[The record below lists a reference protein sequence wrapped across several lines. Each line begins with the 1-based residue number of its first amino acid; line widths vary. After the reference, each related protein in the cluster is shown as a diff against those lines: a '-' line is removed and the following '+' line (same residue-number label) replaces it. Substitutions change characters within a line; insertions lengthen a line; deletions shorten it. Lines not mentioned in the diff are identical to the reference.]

1 MPLTVL
7 SDSNVKQIL
16 NNLTKDEVENLQA
29 GLRHSLHEYS
39 TGTNNSGAAAVN
51 QPKRTILESNNG
63 TTSLFMPSTST
74 TGIGMKG
81 LLFQSTQRPTT
92 NSDTVVTLAA
102 PPSYTTNECSVPE
115 NKDTTPQG
123 ALTLMSA
130 DGKPFGFLNA
140 EEVTAFRT
148 ALASSL
154 LMIRR
159 RKVKTLTVFGTGKQA
174 YWHVR
179 LALILRGSTIR
190 KVHLIN
196 RDFNERATSL
206 MKAFVSFDAGTKR
219 REGWFDTTFD
229 LTSLKYVEVNRLLK
243 DYVRAADIII
253 CTTPSTEPLFDHT
266 LLTNTEGRKR
276 ARLIIAVGSYKP
288 HMIEIPPEVV
298 KQAIKVHGHGHHF
311 HKRAEEGGAV
321 VVDTLDC
328 IEEAGE
334 LKQAGVPAERT
345 VELGEIVLLENLVP
359 FDVHDDDSPIDTD
372 DSSRNSMD
380 MLSPSD
386 GMSSLAMAF
395 RDSAIEDGS
404 ATPTSKSPSRKSS
417 FTLSRK
423 GSFSLRSRNS
433 SQRPTDRK
441 KKQTEKEDQMCSWL
455 STGNVIYKSVG
466 MGLMDLVVGA
476 DLIRIAREKKIGTTI
491 DDF

>member
-1 MPLTVL
+1 
-7 SDSNVKQIL
+7 
-16 NNLTKDEVENLQA
+16 
-29 GLRHSLHEYS
+29 
-39 TGTNNSGAAAVN
+39 
-51 QPKRTILESNNG
+51 
-63 TTSLFMPSTST
+63 
-74 TGIGMKG
+74 
-81 LLFQSTQRPTT
+81 
-92 NSDTVVTLAA
+92 
-102 PPSYTTNECSVPE
+102 
-115 NKDTTPQG
+115 
-123 ALTLMSA
+123 MSA

-179 LALILRGSTIR
+179 LALILRGTTIR

-196 RDFNERATSL
+196 RDFNQRATGL
-206 MKAFVSFDAGTKR
+206 MKTFVSFDAATKR
-219 REGWFDTTFD
+219 REGWYDTTFD
-229 LTSLKYVEVNRLLK
+229 LTSLKYVEVDRLLK

-266 LLTNTEGRKR
+266 FLTNTEGRKR

-288 HMIEIPPEVV
+288 HMIEVPPEVV
-298 KQAIKVHGHGHHF
+298 KQAIKIHGHGHHF

-345 VELGEIVLLENLVP
+345 VELGEIVLLENLIP
-359 FDVHDDDSPIDTD
+359 FDVHDDDSPSDTD
-372 DSSRNSMD
+372 DSSRKSVD
-380 MLSPSD
+380 MLSPAD

-395 RDSAIEDGS
+395 RESAIEDGS

-417 FTLSRK
+417 FSLSRK
-423 GSFSLRSRNS
+423 GFFSLRSRNS

-455 STGNVIYKSVG
+455 SSGNVIYKSVG

-476 DLIRIAREKKIGTTI
+476 DLVRIAREKKIGITI

>member
-1 MPLTVL
+1 MSLTVL
-7 SDSNVKQIL
+7 SDANVKQIL
-16 NNLTKDEVENLQA
+16 NNLTKDEVETLQA

-39 TGTNNSGAAAVN
+39 TGTNNSGAAAIN
-51 QPKRTILESNNG
+51 QPKRTVLESSTG

-74 TGIGMKG
+74 TGIGMK
-81 LLFQSTQRPTT
+81 
-92 NSDTVVTLAA
+92 VVTLAA

-123 ALTLMSA
+123 AITLMSA

-179 LALILRGSTIR
+179 LALILRGNTIK

-196 RDFNERATSL
+196 RDFNERSTSL
-206 MKAFVSFDAGTKR
+206 MKAFVSFDAATKR

-229 LTSLKYVEVNRLLK
+229 LTSLKYVEVDRLLK

-266 LLTNTEGRKR
+266 VLTNTEGRKR

-288 HMIEIPPEVV
+288 HMIEVPPEVV

-311 HKRAEEGGAV
+311 HKRAEEGGV
-321 VVDTLDC
+321 IVVDTLDC
-328 IEEAGE
+328 VEEAGE
-334 LKQAGVPAERT
+334 LKQAGVGPDRT

-359 FDVHDDDSPIDTD
+359 LDVHDDDSPLDSSTD
-372 DSSRNSMD
+372 DSSRSSVD
-380 MLSPSD
+380 LLSTPGD

-417 FTLSRK
+417 FSLSRK
-423 GSFSLRSRNS
+423 ASFSLRSRNS
-433 SQRPTDRK
+433 SQGPRERK
-441 KKQTEKEDQMCSWL
+441 KKQTEREDQMCSWL
-455 STGNVIYKSVG
+455 SSGNVIYKSVG
-466 MGLMDLVVGA
+466 MGLMDLTVGA
-476 DLIRIAREKKIGTTI
+476 DLVKIARFKKIGTTI
-491 DDF
+491 DEF

>member
-16 NNLTKDEVENLQA
+16 NSLTKEEVETLQT
-29 GLRHSLHEYS
+29 GLRDSLHEYS
-39 TGTNNSGAAAVN
+39 TATNSSGAAAVN
-51 QPKRTILESNNG
+51 QPKRTVLESNNG
-63 TTSLFMPSTST
+63 TTSLFMPSTSS
-74 TGIGMKG
+74 TGIGMK
-81 LLFQSTQRPTT
+81 
-92 NSDTVVTLAA
+92 VVTLAG
-102 PPSYTTNECSVPE
+102 PPSYATNDCPLPE

-130 DGKPFGFLNA
+130 DGQPFGFLNA

-154 LMIRR
+154 LMVRR
-159 RKVKTLTVFGTGKQA
+159 RKVKTLTVFGAGKQA

-179 LALILRGSTIR
+179 LALILRGNTIK

-196 RDFNERATSL
+196 RDFNKRATSL
-206 MKAFVSFDAGTKR
+206 MKAFVGFDAATKR
-219 REGWFDTTFD
+219 KEGWYDTTFD
-229 LTSLKYVEVNRLLK
+229 LTSLKYVEVDRLLK

-266 LLTNTEGRKR
+266 VLTNTEGRKR

-288 HMIEIPPEVV
+288 HMIEVPPEVI

-311 HKRAEEGGAV
+311 HKRAEEGGV
-321 VVDTLDC
+321 IVVDTLDC
-328 IEEAGE
+328 IQEAGE
-334 LKQAGVPAERT
+334 LKQAGVGPDRT

-359 FDVHDDDSPIDTD
+359 LDLHDDDSTSDTD
-372 DSSRNSMD
+372 ESSRSRQSVD
-380 MLSPSD
+380 MLSPTD
-386 GMSSLAMAF
+386 GISSLAMAL

-404 ATPTSKSPSRKSS
+404 GTPTAKSPSRKSS

-433 SQRPTDRK
+433 SQGPTGRK
-441 KKQTEKEDQMCSWL
+441 KRQTEKENEMCSWL
-455 STGNVIYKSVG
+455 SSGNVIYKSVG

-476 DLIRIAREKKIGTTI
+476 DLVKIARSKNIGVTI

>member
-16 NNLTKDEVENLQA
+16 NSLTKDEVEILQA
-29 GLRHSLHEYS
+29 GLRTSLHEYS

-51 QPKRTILESNNG
+51 QPKRTVLESNNG
-63 TTSLFMPSTST
+63 TTSLFMPSISS
-74 TGIGMKG
+74 TGIGMK
-81 LLFQSTQRPTT
+81 
-92 NSDTVVTLAA
+92 VVTLAG
-102 PPSYTTNECSVPE
+102 PPSYTTQECSVPE

-130 DGKPFGFLNA
+130 DGQPFGFLNA

-154 LMIRR
+154 LMVRR
-159 RKVKTLTVFGTGKQA
+159 RKVKTLTVFGAGKQA

-179 LALILRGSTIR
+179 LALILRGSTIK

-196 RDFNERATSL
+196 RDFNKRATSL
-206 MKAFVSFDAGTKR
+206 MKAFVGFDAATKR
-219 REGWFDTTFD
+219 KEGWFDTTFD
-229 LTSLKYVEVNRLLK
+229 LTSLKYVEVDRLLK

-288 HMIEIPPEVV
+288 HMIEVPPEVV

-311 HKRAEEGGAV
+311 HKRAEEGGV
-321 VVDTLDC
+321 IVVDTLDC

-334 LKQAGVPAERT
+334 LKQAGVGPDRT

-359 FDVHDDDSPIDTD
+359 LDIHDDDSTSDTD
-372 DSSRNSMD
+372 ESSRKSVD
-380 MLSPSD
+380 MLSPTD
-386 GMSSLAMAF
+386 GMSSLAMAL

-404 ATPTSKSPSRKSS
+404 GTPSAKSPSRKSS

-433 SQRPTDRK
+433 SQGPSGRK
-441 KKQTEKEDQMCSWL
+441 KKQTEKENEMCSWL
-455 STGNVIYKSVG
+455 SSGNVIYKSVG

-476 DLIRIAREKKIGTTI
+476 DLVKIARTKNIGVTI
-491 DDF
+491 DVF

>member
-7 SDSNVKQIL
+7 TDSNVKQIL
-16 NNLTKDEVENLQA
+16 HDLTKDEVETLQA
-29 GLRHSLHEYS
+29 GLRQSLHEYS
-39 TGTNNSGAAAVN
+39 TGTNSSGAAAVN

-63 TTSLFMPSTST
+63 TTSLFMPSTTSS
-74 TGIGMKG
+74 GIGIKG
-81 LLFQSTQRPTT
+81 RDLPPGLRLET
-92 NSDTVVTLAA
+92 NLPTVVTLAA
-102 PPSYTTNECSVPE
+102 PPSYTTNDCAVPDS
-115 NKDTTPQG
+115 KDTTPQG
-123 ALTLMSA
+123 ALTLMSSN
-130 DGKPFGFLNA
+130 GKPFGFLNA

-179 LALILRGSTIR
+179 LALILRGSTIK
-190 KVHLIN
+190 KVHFIN
-196 RDFNERATSL
+196 RDFNDRATGI
-206 MKAFVSFDAGTKR
+206 MKAFVGYDAATKR

-229 LTSLKYVEVNRLLK
+229 LTSLRYVEVDRLLK
-243 DYVRAADIII
+243 EYVRAADIII

-266 LLTNTEGRKR
+266 ILTNTEGRKR
-276 ARLIIAVGSYKP
+276 ARLIIAIGSYKP
-288 HMIEIPPEVV
+288 HMIEVPPEVV
-298 KQAIKVHGHGHHF
+298 KQAIKVHGPGHHF
-311 HKRAEEGGAV
+311 HKRAEEGGAI

-328 IEEAGE
+328 VEESGE

-345 VELGEIVLLENLVP
+345 VELGEIVLLENMVP
-359 FDVHDDDSPIDTD
+359 LDAHDDDSSIDAD
-372 DSSRNSMD
+372 DSSRSSVD
-380 MLSPSD
+380 VLSLAD
-386 GMSSLAMAF
+386 GTSSLATAF

-404 ATPTSKSPSRKSS
+404 ITPTSKSPSRKSS
-417 FTLSRK
+417 FSLSRK

-433 SQRPTDRK
+433 SARPVDRK

-455 STGNVIYKSVG
+455 SNGNVIYKSVG

-476 DLIRIAREKKIGTTI
+476 DLVRIARTRNIGTTI
-491 DDF
+491 VEF